1 MKTANYSPLGHDCM
15 EVLKFLS
22 ANELLNCLN
31 WRYAVKQFDA
41 ERKIPINQWAV
52 LERALVLSPS
62 SYGLQ
67 PWKFMVIDDLQM
79 RQRLLL
85 SAMGQRQIVDCSH
98 LVVFAARTSITE
110 TDISHWLDRVATVRD
125 IPEVN
130 LDTNKATMKGDLV
143 TGPRHEI
150 AAEWAKRQAYLALGV
165 FLASAAV
172 IGIDTCP
179 MEGFD
184 PKAFDE
190 ILGFPA
196 LGYTTA
202 VIATAG
208 FRSPN
213 DHTANETKV
222 RFPLNEIILRR

>member
-1 MKTANYSPLGHDCM
+1 M
-15 EVLKFLS
+15 EALTFIP

-31 WRYAVKQFDA
+31 WRYAVKQFDT

-67 PWKFMVIDDLQM
+67 PWKFIVIEDMQM

-85 SAMGQRQIVDCSH
+85 PAMGQRQIVDSSH
-98 LVVFAARTSITE
+98 LVIFAARTSITE
-110 TDISHWLDRVATVRD
+110 SDISHWLDRVMTVRKISD
-125 IPEVN
+125 EKV
-130 LDTNKATMKGDLV
+130 TAYKTTMNGDLV
-143 TGPRHEI
+143 TGPRHAI

-165 FLASAAV
+165 FLTSAAV

-184 PKAFDE
+184 PKAFDD
-190 ILGFPA
+190 ILGLPA
-196 LGYTTA
+196 LGYTSA

-213 DHTANETKV
+213 DHTANETKI
-222 RFPLNEIILRR
+222 RFPLTEVVLQR

>member
-1 MKTANYSPLGHDCM
+1 M
-15 EVLKFLS
+15 EALTFLP
-22 ANELLNCLN
+22 ANELINCLN
-31 WRYAVKQFDA
+31 WRYAVKQFDS

-67 PWKFMVIDDLQM
+67 PWKFIVIDDTQM

-85 SAMGQRQIVDCSH
+85 PAMGQRQIVDSSH
-98 LVVFAARTSITE
+98 LVIFAARTSITE
-110 TDISHWLDRVATVRD
+110 TDISHWLDRVVTVRNITD
-125 IPEVN
+125 EKIT
-130 LDTNKATMKGDLV
+130 DYKTTMIGDLV
-143 TGPRHEI
+143 TGPRHAI

-190 ILGFPA
+190 ILGLST

-222 RFPLNEIILRR
+222 RFPLTEVVLKR

>member
-1 MKTANYSPLGHDCM
+1 M
-15 EVLKFLS
+15 EALTFLP
-22 ANELLNCLN
+22 ANELINCLN
-31 WRYAVKQFDA
+31 WRYAVKQFDS

-67 PWKFMVIDDLQM
+67 PWKFIVIDDMQM

-85 SAMGQRQIVDCSH
+85 PAMGQRQIVDSSH
-98 LVVFAARTSITE
+98 LVIFAARTSITE
-110 TDISHWLDRVATVRD
+110 TDISHWLDRVMTVRNITD
-125 IPEVN
+125 EKI
-130 LDTNKATMKGDLV
+130 TAYKTTMNGDLV
-143 TGPRHEI
+143 TGPRHAI

-190 ILGFPA
+190 ILGLST

-222 RFPLNEIILRR
+222 RFPLTEVVLKR

>member
-1 MKTANYSPLGHDCM
+1 M
-15 EVLKFLS
+15 EALTFLP
-22 ANELLNCLN
+22 ANELINCLN
-31 WRYAVKQFDA
+31 WRYAVKQFDS

-67 PWKFMVIDDLQM
+67 PWKFIVIDDMQM
-79 RQRLLL
+79 RQRLLIP
-85 SAMGQRQIVDCSH
+85 AMGQRQIVDSSH
-98 LVVFAARTSITE
+98 LVIFAARTSITE
-110 TDISHWLDRVATVRD
+110 SDISHWLDRVMTVRN
-125 IPEVN
+125 ITEEKITA
-130 LDTNKATMKGDLV
+130 LKTTMNGDLV
-143 TGPRHEI
+143 TGPRHAI

-190 ILGFPA
+190 ILGLST

-222 RFPLNEIILRR
+222 RFPLTEVVLKR

>member
-1 MKTANYSPLGHDCM
+1 M
-15 EVLKFLS
+15 EALTFIP

-31 WRYAVKQFDA
+31 WRYAVKQFDI

-67 PWKFMVIDDLQM
+67 PWKFIVIEDMQM

-85 SAMGQRQIVDCSH
+85 PAMGQRQIVDSSH

-110 TDISHWLDRVATVRD
+110 SDISHWLDRVTTVRKISD
-125 IPEVN
+125 EKV
-130 LDTNKATMKGDLV
+130 TAYKTTMNGDLV
-143 TGPRHEI
+143 TGPRHAI

-165 FLASAAV
+165 FLTSAAV

-190 ILGFPA
+190 ILGLSA

-213 DHTANETKV
+213 DHTANETKI
-222 RFPLNEIILRR
+222 RFPLTEVVLQR

>member
-1 MKTANYSPLGHDCM
+1 M
-15 EVLKFLS
+15 EALTFIP

-67 PWKFMVIDDLQM
+67 PWKFIVIDDLQM

-85 SAMGQRQIVDCSH
+85 PAMGQRQLVDSSH
-98 LVVFAARTSITE
+98 LVVFAARISITE
-110 TDISHWLDRVATVRD
+110 TDISHWLDRVAAVRD
-125 IPEVN
+125 IPN
-130 LDTNKATMKGDLV
+130 ATLIKYKTTMNDDLV
-143 TGPRHEI
+143 TGPRHAI

-172 IGIDTCP
+172 IGVDTCP

-190 ILGFPA
+190 ILGLSA

-213 DHTANETKV
+213 DHAAGETKV
-222 RFPLNEIILRR
+222 RFPLTEVVLKR